1 MHAVISVCQNIRI
14 FFSLKKL
21 LTQLFEAF
29 VKGRN
34 IESDLIKVSNKT
46 IELFYLFSLTLI
58 NGLLN
63 VR

>member
-34 IESDLIKVSNKT
+34 IESDLNKVSNKT

-58 NGLLN
+58 NGILN